1 MMSSPENPSPWQ
13 EAQLDVLGIVVYHV
27 NSLPDTARIGA
38 VCRAWCRAVTN
49 LHPPLPPQI
58 PWLLLP
64 DFKLCSLSSAGAT
77 AAGHRLPQPDAG
89 GAVPICMGS
98 TFDGRVILLKEE
110 SCFLLNPLSGATNRL
125 PDLRLAGPK
134 KWFPGAGTFVNAATT
149 SNPIKPSP
157 PRKVVMSCPPD
168 SGSACIMAGIS
179 GFGLSCGFEP
189 LLEELARPCH
199 ATPATHHATLFLCR
213 PGDATWSVTTSPRL
227 WSKSDIVFHN
237 GKLYLFSKNPFPH
250 ICTCDVGEDD
260 DGTLKVTRAELLSGP
275 PLRGARAGAIASGS
289 SAFFYLVESRG
300 KLLLVQRDFRERR
313 THAVAVFAMDESRGR
328 PEWARIESLD
338 GEIVF
343 LSANSSMS
351 VPSSRYR
358 GARGHRIYF
367 SQEMYMT
374 LDGCTRRR
382 DCPYQHCEVFDM
394 RTRTAETLCM
404 GTAPGHEA
412 WCTGTTWFVPCP
424 PKHANAN

>member
-1 MMSSPENPSPWQ
+1 
-13 EAQLDVLGIVVYHV
+13 
-27 NSLPDTARIGA
+27 
-38 VCRAWCRAVTN
+38 
-49 LHPPLPPQI
+49 
-58 PWLLLP
+58 
-64 DFKLCSLSSAGAT
+64 
-77 AAGHRLPQPDAG
+77 
-89 GAVPICMGS
+89 MGS

-149 SNPIKPSP
+149 SNPIKPWP

-260 DGTLKVTRAELLSGP
+260 DGTLKVTRAQLLSGP

-351 VPSSRYR
+351 VPVPRRARRPHLFQPGDVHDPRRVHSPQGLPLSALR
-358 GARGHRIYF
+358 GVR
-367 SQEMYMT
+367 
-374 LDGCTRRR
+374 
-382 DCPYQHCEVFDM
+382 
-394 RTRTAETLCM
+394 
-404 GTAPGHEA
+404 HEDA
-412 WCTGTTWFVPCP
+412 HG
-424 PKHANAN
+424 